1 MSYINPLDRL
11 SASRINREVVMQEM
25 AIDDKVME
33 LMYIAFDDFMME
45 NSPNRY
51 ISVCD
56 EMDTVIIKSKLM
68 LLRYGTLTYDLKQ
81 RLNQRYGKIKFITI
95 MTEIRSSI
103 LRYDDSIK
111 FGIEWDLAQKWWIDG
126 YKNVFK

>member
-1 MSYINPLDRL
+1 
-11 SASRINREVVMQEM
+11 
-25 AIDDKVME
+25 
-33 LMYIAFDDFMME
+33 ME

-81 RLNQRYGKIKFITI
+81 RLNQRYGKIKLITI

>member
-25 AIDDKVME
+25 VIDDKVME

-81 RLNQRYGKIKFITI
+81 R
-95 MTEIRSSI
+95 
-103 LRYDDSIK
+103 
-111 FGIEWDLAQKWWIDG
+111 
-126 YKNVFK
+126 

>member
-1 MSYINPLDRL
+1 
-11 SASRINREVVMQEM
+11 
-25 AIDDKVME
+25 
-33 LMYIAFDDFMME
+33 
-45 NSPNRY
+45 
-51 ISVCD
+51 
-56 EMDTVIIKSKLM
+56 
-68 LLRYGTLTYDLKQ
+68 
-81 RLNQRYGKIKFITI
+81 